1 MELEETRLLSRGAS
15 CASDAAMF
23 GGNVRCCEMQIGDVM
38 MERLLIKSLKVWFR
52 RARWLIGGRAT
63 FFWAGEAPG
72 FTTRDDITH
81 SPSFHIHPTH
91 SLQLTVFKMAEET
104 DKFPLHTA
112 AREGKGTVDRIKFYL
127 IPSDIL

>member
-1 MELEETRLLSRGAS
+1 
-15 CASDAAMF
+15 
-23 GGNVRCCEMQIGDVM
+23 MQIGDVM
-38 MERLLIKSLKVWFR
+38 MERLLIKSLKVWFW
-52 RARWLIGGRAT
+52 RALAHWRKSHF

-91 SLQLTVFKMAEET
+91 SLQLTLFKMAEET